1 MWSFVKRGGN
11 MSKQK
16 IEKSVRYYAAQLV
29 QEKGYISPLDVLI
42 KMERITPKQVE
53 DWRRKRVSYLERMI
67 LGNLSKLQFILQT
80 LRKFAREQDLKP
92 SETVYKSW
100 GKGAKQQLRFSKS
113 GSPYVEKLYATHY
126 VKK

>member
-1 MWSFVKRGGN
+1 